1 MNYAEDRLDRRARLS
16 ENNAEGGSTKD
27 QLACDLKCAH
37 DVLVSSSSVD
47 TTLQQSLIE
56 LRDAHELCG
65 KTLRDS
71 GQNRQALYHFGI
83 AWRLCHSLNCLPDK
97 QTPKPTSPS
106 MNCNT
111 NENYVDCNIT
121 IDEHEVWRAVG
132 DYAQMCE
139 LSGFPEVGVLALL
152 YYRAGGSLA
161 DQAPPS
167 IDSTTHSLSTDCGC
181 GMTDCG
187 SSPCYIAFPYESS
200 VMNDVLDA
208 LDTLSISSRDDRD
221 FPTASDILGQLSSYT
236 KKSTTI
242 IDPVTEMH
250 TFLCERIKNVSHIL
264 QFWDDGSIAST
275 SNNTQYHE
283 YRTLPPVILLLLLK
297 LLYSSPISNAFLQL
311 ACISIPYLAARFPPS
326 SVEGRLLAR
335 NYKSHMAYY
344 VFIRYLVLGE
354 RVKKHRKGKVIHHV
368 PVWDNVFRL
377 EECNQSRSGTSSLV
391 DKKKDDCGVNEDT
404 TISNYCSQI
413 LQECSNEQKLEG
425 SPPTIMQQSTYPPIY
440 VVGDSHVLSLAW
452 QTLNLNTSVGQK
464 QRQFVPFPAT
474 GLKAFHTITP
484 RFFTH
489 DNLHACLQRLPPSCR
504 TIILSAGEIDCREG
518 IGGLLLEGYDQD
530 CKDAIEKT
538 VVEYLRALT
547 ELANH
552 YKLQILLM
560 PVAPH
565 AYRSEKNGKSLGRA
579 KRRET
584 MHIWND
590 ILRRELGRDDEIS
603 QQNKYKRIFLLD
615 YEEQLRQQNDS
626 SPVGYVL
633 HPSYNA
639 DYTHV
644 NSALVPLVQDAIE
657 QSGCD
662 FTLL

>member
-1 MNYAEDRLDRRARLS
+1 MNYAEDRLDRRARSS
-16 ENNAEGGSTKD
+16 ENNPTKD

-37 DVLVSSSSVD
+37 DVLISSSSVD
-47 TTLQQSLIE
+47 TTQQQSLIE

-71 GQNRQALYHFGI
+71 GQNRQAVYHFGM
-83 AWRLCHSLNCLPDK
+83 AWKICHLNY
-97 QTPKPTSPS
+97 
-106 MNCNT
+106 MNCIT
-111 NENYVDCNIT
+111 NENNVDCNI
-121 IDEHEVWRAVG
+121 IDEQRAVG

-152 YYRAGGSLA
+152 YYRAGGSL
-161 DQAPPS
+161 DQAPS
-167 IDSTTHSLSTDCGC
+167 ADSTTHSSSTDCGC

-187 SSPCYIAFPYESS
+187 SSPCYIAFPYQSS
-200 VMNDVLDA
+200 VVEDILDA
-208 LDTLSISSRDDRD
+208 LDTLSISSRDDGD

-236 KKSTTI
+236 KKATTI
-242 IDPVTEMH
+242 NDPVTEMH
-250 TFLCERIKNVSHIL
+250 TFLCKQMKNVSPIL
-264 QFWDDGSIAST
+264 QFWDDGSIVST
-275 SNNTQYHE
+275 SNNTQNHQ

-297 LLYSSPISNAFLQL
+297 LLYSSPISNSFLHL

-354 RVKKHRKGKVIHHV
+354 RVKKHRKGKVIHHR
-368 PVWDNVFRL
+368 PVWDIVFRL
-377 EECNQSRSGTSSLV
+377 VDECNQNRLGTSCLV
-391 DKKKDDCGVNEDT
+391 DEKRESNQDT
-404 TISNYCSQI
+404 TISNYCSKI
-413 LQECSNEQKLEG
+413 LRECSSNERKQAE
-425 SPPTIMQQSTYPPIY
+425 SMPIIMQQSTHPPIY

-452 QTLNLNTSVGQK
+452 QTLYLDTSVGQK
-464 QRQFVPFPAT
+464 QRQFIPFPAT
-474 GLKAFHTITP
+474 GLKAYHTTTP

-489 DNLHACLQRLPPSCR
+489 YNLHACLQRLPPSCR

-518 IGGLLLEGYDQD
+518 IGGTLLEGYYQD
-530 CKDAIEKT
+530 CREVIEKT

-547 ELANH
+547 KLAQH
-552 YKLQILLM
+552 YNLQVLLM

-584 MHIWND
+584 MHTWND
-590 ILRRELGRDDEIS
+590 ILRRELGEDKEAA
-603 QQNKYKRIFLLD
+603 QQNKYNQIFLLD

-644 NSALVPLVQDAIE
+644 NSALMPLLQGAIE

>member
-1 MNYAEDRLDRRARLS
+1 MNYAEDRLDRRARSS
-16 ENNAEGGSTKD
+16 ENNTGGSGTRD

-37 DVLVSSSSVD
+37 DVLISSSSSN
-47 TTLQQSLIE
+47 TTKQSLIE

-71 GQNRQALYHFGI
+71 GQNRQAVYHFGM
-83 AWRLCHSLNCLPDK
+83 AWRISHLNCRPDK
-97 QTPKPTSPS
+97 H

-111 NENYVDCNIT
+111 NDENYVDCNIV
-121 IDEHEVWRAVG
+121 DEHEKAVG

-152 YYRAGGSLA
+152 YYRAGGSL
-161 DQAPPS
+161 DHQAPS
-167 IDSTTHSLSTDCGC
+167 IDNTTQSSTNCCC
-181 GMTDCG
+181 GMTECG
-187 SSPCYIAFPYESS
+187 SSPCYIAFPHQSS
-200 VMNDVLDA
+200 VMNDILDA
-208 LDTLSISSRDDRD
+208 LDTLSISSSDDRE

-242 IDPVTEMH
+242 KDPVSAMH
-250 TFLCERIKNVSHIL
+250 TFLCERIKNVPPIL
-264 QFWDDGSIAST
+264 QFWNDGSIVST
-275 SNNTQYHE
+275 SNNTQNHQ
-283 YRTLPPVILLLLLK
+283 YRTLPPVTLLLLLK
-297 LLYSSPISNAFLQL
+297 LLYSSPISNSFLQL
-311 ACISIPYLAARFPPS
+311 ACISMPYLAARFPPS
-326 SVEGRLLAR
+326 STEGRLLAR

-368 PVWDNVFRL
+368 AVWDVVFRL
-377 EECNQSRSGTSSLV
+377 EECDQSRLGTSSLV
-391 DKKKDDCGVNEDT
+391 NEKKEGNQDT
-404 TISNYCSQI
+404 TISSYCSKI
-413 LQECSNEQKLEG
+413 LRECSCKQNQEA
-425 SPPTIMQQSTYPPIY
+425 SMPIIMQQSTYPPIY

-452 QTLNLNTSVGQK
+452 QILCIDTSSGQK

-474 GLKAFHTITP
+474 GLKAFHTTTP

-489 DNLHACLQRLPPSCR
+489 YNLHACLQRLPSSCR

-530 CKDAIEKT
+530 CSEAIEKT
-538 VVEYLRALT
+538 VVEYLRAIT
-547 ELANH
+547 ELAKQ
-552 YKLQILLM
+552 YKLQVLLM

-584 MHIWND
+584 MHIWNH
-590 ILRRELGRDDEIS
+590 ILRRELIKEDGSS
-603 QQNKYKRIFLLD
+603 QQNKYNQIFLLD
-615 YEEQLRQQNDS
+615 YEEHLRQNDCN
-626 SPVGYVL
+626 SPVDYVL

-644 NSALVPLVQDAIE
+644 NSALVPLLQVAIE

>member
-1 MNYAEDRLDRRARLS
+1 MNYAEDRLDRRARSS
-16 ENNAEGGSTKD
+16 ENNTTTEGSSTKD

-37 DVLVSSSSVD
+37 DVLIYSSSS
-47 TTLQQSLIE
+47 QSLIE

-71 GQNRQALYHFGI
+71 GQNRQAVYHFGM
-83 AWRLCHSLNCLPDK
+83 AWQICHSLCALCD
-97 QTPKPTSPS
+97 

-111 NENYVDCNIT
+111 NENNVDCNI
-121 IDEHEVWRAVG
+121 IDEHDEWKTVG

-139 LSGFPEVGVLALL
+139 LAGFPEVGVLALL
-152 YYRAGGSLA
+152 YYRAGGSL
-161 DQAPPS
+161 DHQAPS
-167 IDSTTHSLSTDCGC
+167 IDSKTQASTTDCGC

-187 SSPCYIAFPYESS
+187 SSPCYIAFPYQSQ
-200 VMNDVLDA
+200 VTNDILDA
-208 LDTLSISSRDDRD
+208 LDTLSISSSDDGD
-221 FPTASDILGQLSSYT
+221 FPTASGVLGQLSSYT

-242 IDPVTEMH
+242 IDPVSEMH
-250 TFLCERIKNVSHIL
+250 TFLCERIKNVPSIL
-264 QFWDDGSIAST
+264 RFWDNGSIVST
-275 SNNTQYHE
+275 SNDAQHHQ

-326 SVEGRLLAR
+326 SAEGRLLAR

-354 RVKKHRKGKVIHHV
+354 RVKKHRKGKVIHHL
-368 PVWDNVFRL
+368 PVWDVVFRL
-377 EECNQSRSGTSSLV
+377 EECDQSRPGTNSLV
-391 DKKKDDCGVNEDT
+391 DEKKDDCGVNEDS
-404 TISNYCSQI
+404 TISSYCSNI
-413 LQECSNEQKLEG
+413 LRECSCEQKQEEYM
-425 SPPTIMQQSTYPPIY
+425 PIIMQQSTLSTHPPIY

-452 QTLNLNTSVGQK
+452 QTLCLDTSSGQK
-464 QRQFVPFPAT
+464 QWQFIPFPAT
-474 GLKAFHTITP
+474 GLKAFHTTTP

-489 DNLHACLQRLPPSCR
+489 YNLHACLQRLPPSCR

-530 CKDAIEKT
+530 CSPAIEKT
-538 VVEYLRALT
+538 VIEYLKALT
-547 ELANH
+547 ELAKH
-552 YKLQILLM
+552 YNLQVLLM

-590 ILRRELGRDDEIS
+590 ILRRELGKEERPL
-603 QQNKYKRIFLLD
+603 QQNKYNQIFLLD
-615 YEEQLRQQNDS
+615 YEAQLRQQNDS

-644 NSALVPLVQDAIE
+644 NSALVPLVQSAIE